1 LILKALQYGPMA
13 PIIRPAPADRAWMD
27 AFQDRHAYRCLP
39 LAISNTFGWE
49 VLSPC
54 DLIVEWNGLMAITDL
69 KVSTSE
75 DYPLFEHFAASNF
88 SRGIVTMHTGYIF
101 RTEPGWSLL
110 ATGPLNQPFDG
121 LSPLTGVIETDWLPY
136 PFTMNWQV
144 TRPGRYELPKGTPF
158 CHLFPVRQD
167 ALEAV
172 RFEIADISAEDGL
185 KERQEAFAARRG
197 ELMET
202 QKESR
207 QIPANGA
214 KPAKAAKSAKVAAWG
229 REYFRGQLADGFE
242 APRHTHKMRLA
253 DPVDLRRPGALISDI
268 GASVR
273 KQKEAVLPAGKSPAA
288 EGVVTSAIAVPD
300 NVVTTRLSGWWSGNP
315 EELPLV
321 EPQSSDDLLVV
332 ENFLSGDQ
340 CALIRD
346 AFDASVGKLGKNPDG
361 ESFWDERMLWI
372 DDVDPSAG
380 HAKALMQQARFA
392 AAYRIAEHFGIVERL
407 YSDSQQLVLWNEGRS
422 MPVHVDNAHPDGARH
437 NTPHREFASVVYLN
451 DDFEGGEIYF
461 PYADCRLQPRAG
473 MLVGFRGSA
482 ECPHGVTAVTK
493 GVRYTMPGW
502 YSRDPSVAERSM
514 FTVF

>member
-13 PIIRPAPADRAWMD
+13 PVIRAAPADRAWMD

-54 DLIVEWNGLMAITDL
+54 DLVVEWNGGMAIADL
-69 KVSTSE
+69 TVACGD

-88 SRGIVTMHTGYIF
+88 SRGIVTMHAGYIF

-110 ATGPLNQPFDG
+110 ATGPLNLPFDG

-167 ALEAV
+167 ALEEV
-172 RFEIADISAEDGL
+172 RFEIADISAEEGL

-197 ELMET
+197 ELMASQKASRET
-202 QKESR
+202 
-207 QIPANGA
+207 PANGA
-214 KPAKAAKSAKVAAWG
+214 KTAAWG
-229 REYFRGQLADGFE
+229 REYFRGQLADGYA

-253 DPVDLRRPGALISDI
+253 DPVDLRKFGPVVSEIS
-268 GASVR
+268 APAPKR
-273 KQKEAVLPAGKSPAA
+273 KKEAAMTVSKPEVTK
-288 EGVVTSAIAVPD
+288 GVITSAIAVPD
-300 NVVTTRLSGWWSGNP
+300 GVVTTRVSGWWNGAP

-321 EPQSSDDLLVV
+321 EPSSSGDLLVV
-332 ENFLSGDQ
+332 EDFLSGEQ

-346 AFDASVGKLGKNPDG
+346 AFNASFGKLGKNPAG
-361 ESFWDERMLWI
+361 ESFWDERMLWFGDI
-372 DDVDPSAG
+372 DPAADR
-380 HAKALMQQARFA
+380 AKAVMQQARFV
-392 AAYRIAEHFGIVERL
+392 AAYRIAEHFGIAERL

-422 MPVHVDNAHPDGARH
+422 MPVHVDNAHPDGGRH

-461 PYADCRLQPRAG
+461 PYAGCRLKPRSG
-473 MLVGFRGSA
+473 MLVGFRGTA
-482 ECPHGVTAVTK
+482 ETPHGVTAVTK

-502 YSRDPSVAERSM
+502 YSRDPSVAEQAM
-514 FTVF
+514 FTVI